1 MQFNLFQSTAE
12 LQIVK
17 AKETLEELSQLI
29 LSSPKQELINT
40 EIKNLEKKIK
50 DIDAKTKEG
59 ENAYKDEMKKL
70 QLLEEYQ
77 KDEEKVKNSLN
88 EIEDINKEL
97 RLVIIIIIFSLVLF
111 YYLGNINNF
120 IPNVVNCIFYW
131 LGHFFT

>member
-97 RLVIIIIIFSLVLF
+97 RLVIIFL
-111 YYLGNINNF
+111 YYFNNYIQFGAFLLLGQ
-120 IPNVVNCIFYW
+120 
-131 LGHFFT
+131 H